1 MSTPRLLSA
10 AQVCR
15 GALDDLCSAMSESA
29 DAYGE
34 DWDDAMERCAS
45 LRDFIAQTFDMRGAD
60 AANTRLDL
68 VERRLKYQRQRRL
81 AAEEEKKKITSART
95 SAGLLATQWFVHA
108 GLSDPSLP
116 ARRVSDYLGR
126 SLKRMVP
133 QALLRSAMRMCPASE
148 MHSAS

>member
-1 MSTPRLLSA
+1 MSTTRLLSA

-15 GALDDLCSAMSESA
+15 GALDDLCSAMRESA

-45 LRDFIAQTFDMRGAD
+45 LRDFIAQHSICGAD

-116 ARRVSDYLGR
+116 ARRVSDYLGGR
-126 SLKRMVP
+126 
-133 QALLRSAMRMCPASE
+133 A
-148 MHSAS
+148 H